1 MSETPTLETT
11 FLKNLWD
18 AREAAALAAKPL
30 ELLRYRSNLLGADL
44 RITNFGGGNTSS
56 KFDLP
61 DPLTGEPRR
70 VMAVKGSGGDLAS
83 IGASG
88 FAVLYMDKLNDLVG
102 RYRGEAHED
111 EMVGYYPLCAFGE
124 NRVAASIDT
133 ALHAFL
139 PFPHVDHLHPDWAIA
154 LAASANGQQKLDEF
168 NKKYGRRIAWV
179 PWQRPGFELA
189 LMLRKAVEANP
200 GCDGIVLGGHGLFT
214 WGETQEEAYL
224 SSIKT
229 IDQMGEFV
237 QDHGQRAGSPLFGG
251 ATAKTAANRAAL
263 VNGILPYLRGAVSS
277 NRRVIAHYDGGED
290 AIAFANAKWAESLC
304 QMGTSCPDHFLR
316 TRISPLYVPFD
327 AATDALAALKARIA
341 ERLVQYRQDYATYYK
356 AHALPDSP
364 ALRDSNP
371 SVVVIPGL
379 GLFGFG
385 KDKREA
391 RITSEFFVNAIHVMS
406 GANALGAAA
415 ADKAKG
421 APPQARHPGQAA
433 DFKSFENYVALPR
446 SEAFKIEDWALEEA
460 KLQRMPP
467 EREFSRKIVVVV
479 GGASGIGREVALQIA
494 KRGGHVVVAD
504 MNVASAEEAAK
515 EAAGLSSKEMVLAT
529 ALDLTSRDSIAAAF
543 RATVDRFG
551 GIDAIVNT
559 AAIYP
564 TPAPGTPPEETWA
577 KAMHVNVTSN
587 YVLADEAA
595 KILKDQGLAASI
607 VLTSSANAVVPKFG
621 SEPYDVS
628 KAAINHLIRELAMG
642 LGPLVRVN
650 GIAPATVVAG
660 SAMFPKDRVM
670 VSLKKYEIAF
680 DESESVESLRSKLAE
695 FYARRTITRRPIL
708 PVDCANAIC
717 WLAGDQSAKTTG
729 HVIPVDG
736 GLPEAFL
743 QVAHGRHGNLTRSHA
758 KHPKIAKRPYRKG
771 LVFFA
776 VFGSSRPSCEVCR
789 EADRSL
795 PRRHLHQP
803 IVRVDVVDGFR
814 RDELVLDEDGGRN
827 RPPVQDV
834 ERDGHDFGAVL
845 LGKIRHR
852 ADEAGAHLAQ
862 FGASFR

>member
-1 MSETPTLETT
+1 VSETPTLDTT

-18 AREAAALAAKPL
+18 AREASALEARPL
-30 ELLRYRSNLLGADL
+30 DLLRYRSNLLGADL

-83 IGASG
+83 ITASG
-88 FAVLYMDKLNDLVG
+88 FAVLYMDKLNALVG

-154 LAASANGQQKLDEF
+154 LAASANGKQKLEEF
-168 NKKYGRRIAWV
+168 NKRYGRRIVWV

-189 LMLRKAVEANP
+189 LMLRKAVEGTP

-214 WGETQEEAYL
+214 WGETQQEAYV

-237 QDHGQRAGSPLFGG
+237 QDHEKRAARPLFGG
-251 ATAKTAANRAAL
+251 AAFTTATGREAL
-263 VNGILPYLRGAVSS
+263 VSGVLPFLRGAVSS
-277 NRRVIAHYDGGED
+277 NRRVVAHFDGGDD
-290 AIAFANAKWAESLC
+290 AITFANARWAEALC
-304 QMGTSCPDHFLR
+304 QLGTSCPDHFLR

-327 AATDALAALKARIA
+327 AASDGLPALKARIA
-341 ERLVQYRQDYATYYK
+341 ERLVKYRQDYAAYYK

-391 RITSEFFVNAIHVMS
+391 RITSEFFVNAIHVMA
-406 GANALGAAA
+406 GANALGH
-415 ADKAKG
+415 ADAPG
-421 APPQARHPGQAA
+421 GRDGGPPQARRPEQAG

-446 SEAFKIEDWALEEA
+446 SEAFKIEYWALEEA

-479 GGASGIGREVALQIA
+479 GGGSGIGREVALLLA
-494 KRGGHVVVAD
+494 TRGAHVVVAD
-504 MNVASAEEAAK
+504 MNAVSAEDVAK
-515 EAAGLSSKEMVLAT
+515 EAAAVSSKEMVLGT
-529 ALDLTSRDSIAAAF
+529 ALDLTSRGSIAAAF

-564 TPAPGTPPEETWA
+564 TPAPGTPPEDTWS
-577 KAMHVNVTSN
+577 KAMQVNVTSN
-587 YVLADEAA
+587 YVLAEEAA
-595 KILKDQGLAASI
+595 TILKEQGLTASI
-607 VLTSSANAVVPKFG
+607 VLTSSANAIVPKFG

-670 VSLKKYEIAF
+670 VSLKKYEIPF
-680 DESESVESLRSKLAE
+680 DESEPVESLRAKLAE

-708 PVDCANAIC
+708 PADCANAIC

-743 QVAHGRHGNLTRSHA
+743 R
-758 KHPKIAKRPYRKG
+758 
-771 LVFFA
+771 
-776 VFGSSRPSCEVCR
+776 
-789 EADRSL
+789 
-795 PRRHLHQP
+795 
-803 IVRVDVVDGFR
+803 
-814 RDELVLDEDGGRN
+814 
-827 RPPVQDV
+827 
-834 ERDGHDFGAVL
+834 
-845 LGKIRHR
+845 
-852 ADEAGAHLAQ
+852 
-862 FGASFR
+862 